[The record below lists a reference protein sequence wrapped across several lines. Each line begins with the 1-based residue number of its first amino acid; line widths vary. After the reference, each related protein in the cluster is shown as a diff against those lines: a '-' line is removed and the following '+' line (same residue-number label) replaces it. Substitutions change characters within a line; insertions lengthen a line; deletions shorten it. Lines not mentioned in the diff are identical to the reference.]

1 MANKKRFFFFKRCLE
16 LSISGF
22 YCDKRIFR
30 NNFEY
35 KESQPESGCSEWMFG
50 FFSIHRD
57 EMWIVPFTIPHKW
70 QTYSSHQSY
79 LLAVNFPPLR
89 CLHCEERRK
98 SSSSGTTRS
107 AMMFAINVF
116 WLLHWNAV
124 LCECQIHRRIHKT
137 FHCWIFLWRN
147 FPKHK
152 KRNFSLFVWWNHLL
166 HHENH
171 KN

>member
-1 MANKKRFFFFKRCLE
+1 M
-16 LSISGF
+16 
-22 YCDKRIFR
+22 FR
-30 NNFEY
+30 VVN
-35 KESQPESGCSEWMFG
+35 FG
-50 FFSIHRD
+50 FSLWQTNFQKQFWIQGKSTRKWLLWVDVWVFSIHRD

-89 CLHCEERRK
+89 CLHYEERRK